1 MKNTVLLTLFL
12 VFTISTFGEEK
23 SMMISKGKSKK
34 KSEKSATISPN
45 KIGRAGYLSISG
57 GYGIPFLSTAITGI
71 FICCLVE

>member
-45 KIGRAGYLSISG
+45 KIGRAGYLSIKI
-57 GYGIPFLSTAITGI
+57 GINAMVI
-71 FICCLVE
+71 